1 MRPRPGRVGN
11 VLLARRVILMRVGVC
26 QLESR
31 CGDFDGNLAKVVKGL
46 ERADR
51 ERVDLLRLP
60 ECFLT
65 GYPDTEEVA
74 RRVAFAADAPQ
85 MMKLLDVSL
94 KCNAMF
100 VVGFNEKRGG
110 DLYNTAAV
118 LHKGHLLGTYS
129 KCSAYMPFHKQGRD
143 FPVFTCAGVTF
154 GVVICSDGGYIEP
167 TRLLA
172 LQGARVVLSPHYN
185 YIAKEGLLRHFQH
198 VRADHTARAVE
209 NCVYFVRAN
218 SVTLGKET
226 GLTKSDGVGYGDSY
240 IVDPNGEIV
249 VRSRR
254 HQEDFFFADLDLS
267 FADKNWGVGRSLWS
281 AREFGELL
289 RQAAARKP

>member
-1 MRPRPGRVGN
+1 MRIGHW
-11 VLLARRVILMRVGVC
+11 
-26 QLESR
+26 QLESKY
-31 CGDFDGNLAKVVKGL
+31 GEFEENLAKVVKGL
-46 ERADR
+46 EQAQR
-51 ERVDLLRLP
+51 ERVEVVCFP

-65 GYPDTEEVA
+65 GYPDTEELA
-74 RRVAFAADAPQ
+74 RKNAFA
-85 MMKLLDVSL
+85 LDSPEAL
-94 KCNAMF
+94 KVLDRTARF
-100 VVGFNEKRGG
+100 DPTFIVGFNELRGR

-226 GLTKSDGVGYGDSY
+226 GITRSDGVGYGDSY

-289 RQAAARKP
+289 RQTAARKPSGG